1 MATGSKIRRGES
13 AARFSTGIVRNE
25 REGPRGAARMSPS
38 FTSDTAR
45 VAHRDLIKMKSKNF
59 STQDGV
65 ENEVNLRRS
74 NVYS

>member
-1 MATGSKIRRGES
+1 
-13 AARFSTGIVRNE
+13 
-25 REGPRGAARMSPS
+25 MSPS